1 MQRSKMHFQNLLV
14 KKKKLVT
21 ACPRSW
27 MENLYPLKRLK
38 KVLFQGSIKKD
49 REKGKLHQK
58 ILSSGVNLPH
68 SNEDI

>member
-1 MQRSKMHFQNLLV
+1 MA
-14 KKKKLVT
+14 T

-38 KVLFQGSIKKD
+38 KVLLQSSIKTD

-58 ILSSGVNLPH
+58 ILSSGVK
-68 SNEDI
+68 